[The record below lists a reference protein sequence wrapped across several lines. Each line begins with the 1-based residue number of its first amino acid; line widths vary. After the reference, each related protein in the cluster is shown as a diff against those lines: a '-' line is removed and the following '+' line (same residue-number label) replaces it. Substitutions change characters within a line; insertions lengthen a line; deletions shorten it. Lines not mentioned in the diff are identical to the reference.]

1 MALANLA
8 SESADVGEVEQI
20 AGEERTT
27 SANAL

>member
-8 SESADVGEVEQI
+8 SESEDVGEVEQI

-27 SANAL
+27 GANAL